1 MKDEYEVGYRKP
13 PKAHQFKPK
22 HQNTARRNGGHQ
34 KEDGSD
40 VASWLNKP
48 LKVKRAGKSIKMHPH
63 EAMMNSLGKE
73 ALKGKPR
80 ATKQFLREC
89 ELAGLLTAPELER
102 TNGVFEVPSGM
113 VGGVAKVM
121 IETYGLPPWDP
132 DEYAAV
138 VAEYKRDE
146 ARIEELHAKFLED
159 LGNG

>member
-1 MKDEYEVGYRKP
+1 MNEYKVGYRKP
-13 PKAHQFKPK
+13 PKEHQFKPK
-22 HQNTARRNGGHQ
+22 HQNTARRNGGDQ

-63 EAMMNSLGKE
+63 EAMMNSLGRE
-73 ALKGKPR
+73 AILGKPR
-80 ATKQFLREC
+80 AMKQFLREC
-89 ELAGLLTAPELER
+89 EIAGLLTATELEK
-102 TNGVFEVPSGM
+102 TNGVFEVPAGM
-113 VGGVAKVM
+113 VSGVARVM

-146 ARIEELHAKFLED
+146 ARIEELYAKFLED
-159 LGNG
+159 LNNG